1 MALPALDATRYEVL
15 PFHSAERE
23 AKAAPHPL
31 TLTVTCSPRRG
42 VDHSLDTA
50 VRLRE
55 LGHAVILHVAART
68 VRGPQH
74 VDAILERMAAAG
86 IGDVFLIGGDS
97 AEPHGPYASALELLP
112 QLRRHPLA
120 PRTIGVAAY
129 PEGHPLIDDATLLS
143 VLAHKDGQADY
154 MTTQMCFDPVALL
167 RWLAGVREAGIGLP
181 AYLGVPGAVDRR
193 RLLEISMRIGVGAS
207 ISFAR
212 KQHGMRRLFGRHME
226 TAERFNDAAATPE
239 ARRLG
244 VAGLHYYSFNKL
256 VATVAFAERRGQAL
270 AAGSRRAGSPR

>member
-1 MALPALDATRYEVL
+1 MALPALDHTRYEVL
-15 PFHSAERE
+15 PFGSAEKE
-23 AKAAPHPL
+23 AEAAPHAL
-31 TLTVTCSPRRG
+31 TLTVTCSPRHG
-42 VDHSLDTA
+42 VNHSLHTA

-55 LGHAVILHVAART
+55 LGHTVILHVAART
-68 VRGPQH
+68 LRGPEH
-74 VDAILERMAAAG
+74 LDAVLTRMADAG

-97 AEPHGPYASALELLP
+97 AEPHGPYASALDLLP
-112 QLRRHPLA
+112 LLRAHALA

-143 VLAHKDGQADY
+143 ALSHKDGQADY
-154 MTTQMCFDPVALL
+154 MTTQMCFDPAALL
-167 RWLAGVREAGIGLP
+167 RWLASVREAGIGLP
-181 AYLGVPGAVDRR
+181 AYVGVPGAVDRR

-212 KQHGMRRLFGRHME
+212 KQHGMRRLFSRHME
-226 TAERFNDAAATPE
+226 IAERFNDTVATPE
-239 ARRLG
+239 AQRLG

-256 VATVAFAERRGQAL
+256 VATVAFAERRGQAQ